1 MNQIDQVTEVQECK
15 DKGGESYPDILE
27 RIKQILNKEDAQWKS
42 KTTYYPMNDTVD
54 YVRNL

>member
-27 RIKQILNKEDAQWKS
+27 R
-42 KTTYYPMNDTVD
+42 
-54 YVRNL
+54 VREVLGR